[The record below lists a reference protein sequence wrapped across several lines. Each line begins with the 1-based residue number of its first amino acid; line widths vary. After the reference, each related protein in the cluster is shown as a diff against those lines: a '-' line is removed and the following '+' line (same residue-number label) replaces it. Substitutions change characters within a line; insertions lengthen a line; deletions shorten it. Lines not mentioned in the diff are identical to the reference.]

1 MPATS
6 QKQKDTACLAL
17 AIKEGKV
24 KAKNF
29 PVAADMAKSMSKE
42 QLEHYCKSPLKE

>member
-6 QKQKDTACLAL
+6 EKQKQTACLAL

-24 KAKNF
+24 DGKKF
-29 PVAADMAKSMSKE
+29 KVAAEMAESMSKE
-42 QLEHYCKSPLKE
+42 QLEHYCKSPVKE